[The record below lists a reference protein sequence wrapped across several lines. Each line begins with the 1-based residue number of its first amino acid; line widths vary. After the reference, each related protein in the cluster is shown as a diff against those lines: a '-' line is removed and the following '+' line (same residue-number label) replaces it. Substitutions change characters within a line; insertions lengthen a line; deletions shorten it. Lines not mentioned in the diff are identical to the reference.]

1 MFALVRQLSQATGAD
16 DWREITLG
24 AILLNKLLAR
34 IRSLVY
40 DKTSH
45 SHNVTPTELLNL
57 LTDII
62 RKEAVMDVMEP
73 AFPSSAVETGRYDC
87 MVAANS
93 ARNFPMAIVCFTLP
107 SGIFSRVTLPTLGM

>member
-16 DWREITLG
+16 DSREITLG
-24 AILLNKLLAR
+24 AILLNKLPAR

-87 MVAANS
+87 MVAANCAHS
-93 ARNFPMAIVCFTLP
+93 FAGTNNLQELQYAK
-107 SGIFSRVTLPTLGM
+107 SHNSKQW